1 MARIGTIVVAA
12 LLLLPGAALAD
23 WSPRKA
29 ARVDALVQQFM
40 KPRTGSVTV
49 PGLSISIGIDGALVH
64 AQGDA
69 RENGPILIGAMR
81 NGR

>member
-23 WSPRKA
+23 WSRRSPPG
-29 ARVDALVQQFM
+29 DALVQQFM
-40 KPRTGSVTV
+40 KPRTGPVTV
-49 PGLSISIGIDGALVH
+49 PGLSISIGIDGVLVH